1 MATEIII
8 NAVTLTIVGHGKSDG
23 DRIHI
28 NDFDIYVQDV
38 VQHVELLKAKHPGLP
53 LFIVGESMVKKY
65 YNVYIIHVLYMH
77 TCRVGLLLH

>member
-28 NDFDIYVQDV
+28 NDFDIYVRDL
-38 VQHVELLKAKHPGLP
+38 VQHVELLKAKHSGLP
-53 LFIVGESMVKKY
+53 VFIIGESMVMEY
-65 YNVYIIHVLYMH
+65 YNVYILHVLYMH